1 MYQIQP
7 KNKNNDN
14 YTRCKN
20 SAIYSLAMREHSRKE
35 IQIKLKRK
43 DFSEGVDLEI
53 LLDELEHN
61 DYLNEYRFTEN
72 FIRYRASK
80 GQGALRIMSELINKG
95 ISKQIINK
103 MIYESEIDWFDL
115 AAKQLEKK
123 FGLELVMDYKEKAR
137 RMRFLL
143 TRGFT
148 QEIVQEIV
156 N

>member
-1 MYQIQP
+1 
-7 KNKNNDN
+7 
-14 YTRCKN
+14 
-20 SAIYSLAMREHSRKE
+20 MREHSRRE

-43 DFSEGVDLEI
+43 EFSAGVDLDK
-53 LLDELEHN
+53 LLDELEEN
-61 DYLNEYRFTEN
+61 DYLNEDRFTEN

-80 GQGALRIMSELINKG
+80 GQGAIRITSELINKG
-95 ISKQIINK
+95 ISKQVINK

-123 FGLELVMDYKEKAR
+123 FGLELVMDYKEKAK
-137 RMRFLL
+137 RMRFLQA
-143 TRGFT
+143 RGFP